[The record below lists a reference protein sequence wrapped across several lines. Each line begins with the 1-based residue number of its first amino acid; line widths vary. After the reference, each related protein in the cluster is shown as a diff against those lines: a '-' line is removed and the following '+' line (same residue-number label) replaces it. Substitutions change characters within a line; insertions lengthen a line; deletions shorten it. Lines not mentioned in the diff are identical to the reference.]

1 MRAVDVLGGFLF
13 CHCEQEQEWSF
24 ILEVKVVDGGD
35 EVRINQRRREALDF
49 CQSAL
54 SLSSISLPT
63 PQPSHQNDCFI
74 AIHSINNMVLL
85 VTTSRILSALE
96 SISPPTRQ
104 HLNLPATLTL
114 ETPISHDQLVRLSRH
129 LRSDDDGYNRTWS
142 LNALLQGT
150 KVYVPPPPPKP
161 EPVYCLHYY
170 RRMHRTELMAL
181 ASRLNIWLKRH
192 DYSPRLRK
200 MHTTK

>member
-1 MRAVDVLGGFLF
+1 MV
-13 CHCEQEQEWSF
+13 F

-49 CQSAL
+49 CQSSSL
-54 SLSSISLPT
+54 SLLISLPT
-63 PQPSHQNDCFI
+63 PQSSHQNDCFI

-85 VTTSRILSALE
+85 VTTFRILSALE
-96 SISPPTRQ
+96 SISPPARQ

-114 ETPISHDQLVRLSRH
+114 ETPISHDQLIRLSRH
-129 LRSDDDGYNRTWS
+129 LCSDDDNHNRTWS

-161 EPVYCLHYY
+161 EPVHYLHYY

-181 ASRLNIWLKRH
+181 TSHLNIWSKKH
-192 DYSPRLRK
+192 DSSRRLRK